1 MVKIVDMT
9 DALKQVREY
18 TEIQEKRQEGFA
30 VRCLDPKNGKRFV
43 VPLKTKKEADDKA
56 AQLKWYGMKDVTI
69 TKEELKAEELKEV
82 KYTIGYEIDSDDR
95 NDKKYKGEDEMSVN
109 ASSSRDAA
117 KKFGQEMNKL
127 VKKAGQRSKSI
138 LKIGMTSFE
147 DNNRDYNASEI
158 NKLDDYAND
167 FIYKGIYDSYLIKAE
182 DLNEKIEYAYL
193 RFRNKNEANRA
204 AKTAAEL
211 AGHHTQMPGK
221 HIEIEVSSGGA
232 GENLTIDGGKNDVS
246 KIVKELVR
254 LYRPKVLEKESLDKS
269 VKEKMGANTPSNP
282 NRYKQY
288 LKRTGQKLSNELTP
302 KQKMLDKDKDGDIG
316 GDDLAKVRATKKETE
331 NKKYLQTKP
340 GSLEEA
346 ILKSRGLI
354 K

>member
-1 MVKIVDMT
+1 M
-9 DALKQVREY
+9 AYLKQKPGSIEDVVAKQQTQY
-18 TEIQEKRQEGFA
+18 Q
-30 VRCLDPKNGKRFV
+30 DPAYQK
-43 VPLKTKKEADDKA
+43 LYD
-56 AQLKWYGMKDVTI
+56 
-69 TKEELKAEELKEV
+69 EELKNTMGGIGSMTPKEKQSFHSKIDSQYKKAEELKEV

-147 DNNRDYNASEI
+147 DNNRDYNKSEI

-288 LKRTGQKLSNELTP
+288 FLMN
-302 KQKMLDKDKDGDIG
+302 
-316 GDDLAKVRATKKETE
+316 
-331 NKKYLQTKP
+331 
-340 GSLEEA
+340 
-346 ILKSRGLI
+346 
-354 K
+354 

>member
-1 MVKIVDMT
+1 M
-9 DALKQVREY
+9 
-18 TEIQEKRQEGFA
+18 
-30 VRCLDPKNGKRFV
+30 
-43 VPLKTKKEADDKA
+43 
-56 AQLKWYGMKDVTI
+56 TI
-69 TKEELKAEELKEV
+69 TRSLINEARKIMEAAEELQEV
-82 KYTIGYEIDSDDR
+82 KYTIGYEIDSDDS
-95 NDKKYKGEDEMSVN
+95 NDDKYTGDDEMSVN

-127 VKKAGQRSKSI
+127 VKKAGQRSKAI

-147 DNNRDYNASEI
+147 DNNRDYNESEI

-246 KIVKELVR
+246 KIVKELVK
-254 LYRPKVLEKESLDKS
+254 LYRAKVLEKESL
-269 VKEKMGANTPSNP
+269 EQPFN
-282 NRYKQY
+282 Q
-288 LKRTGQKLSNELTP
+288 
-302 KQKMLDKDKDGDIG
+302 
-316 GDDLAKVRATKKETE
+316 TE